1 MLFQVLSVWFAY
13 FRNYV
18 ESMNTEFVKA
28 STQKLTNA
36 RITTPQ
42 YAQH

>member
-18 ESMNTEFVKA
+18 GSINSEFVEA

-36 RITTPQ
+36 RITAPQ
-42 YAQH
+42 YEQR